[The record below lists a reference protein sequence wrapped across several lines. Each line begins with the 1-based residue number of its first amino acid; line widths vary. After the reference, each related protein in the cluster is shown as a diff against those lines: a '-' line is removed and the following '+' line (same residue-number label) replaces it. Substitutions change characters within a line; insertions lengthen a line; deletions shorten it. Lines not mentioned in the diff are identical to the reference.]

1 MKVEVA
7 RIHFLDDVFAAVAF
21 FVAWA
26 PINLRRKLER
36 EQKEGRREL
45 Y

>member
-36 EQKEGRREL
+36 EQKGGKREL

>member
-36 EQKEGRREL
+36 EQNEGRREL

>member
-26 PINLRRKLER
+26 LINLRRKLER